1 MATNTTTNQAADDAK
16 IVSMNRSLTF
26 EIIQTKTDFYYCE
39 NDKEPAPLNLAQYA
53 ETAKF
58 YIPENSESTY
68 WGYSLLSNRQSI
80 SIYRGKDKVFE
91 IHEPAFKY
99 DVPIEFIDFYVLND
113 RWIVVILIETN
124 TNNIIAKTHDMQ
136 GSHQS
141 KTHMLGGLKAAA
153 NHYNIITFCCSKKNY
168 ILVVTPY
175 HIGKIAIYPDD
186 ADGITRLDFKCV
198 ANNVKLGNNS
208 SATVKYFSYI
218 KINQLTNPTTNTN
231 QIMVYIKTTYS
242 TNRKFHSL
250 NESNRLIGIINPET
264 LENHQVF
271 NWSGNMDIEG
281 EKPFSGAYE
290 YLAPDV
296 IIHRPSFE
304 FNKLEQ
310 YLVLI
315 KPDGGDV
322 RINMHEFEERKE
334 QRYLYKNL
342 QFNDARYFT
351 LVMTSWSDDNMLRVY
366 QVDRESQTVVYMLVP
381 KMINATLHVE
391 SNGKLVYRN
400 HDLFRKPVRVVNT
413 QITVADVFKDI
424 PDTVCDLISKF
435 MKKKIIY
442 Y

>member
-1 MATNTTTNQAADDAK
+1 MASNTTTNPTAADVEIKSIKQSA
-16 IVSMNRSLTF
+16 TF

-39 NDKEPAPLNLAQYA
+39 NDKEPAALNLSRYA
-53 ETAKF
+53 ETIKF
-58 YIPENSESTY
+58 YIPANSETTY
-68 WGYSLLSNRQSI
+68 WGYSLLSNRQLI
-80 SIYRGKDKVFE
+80 CIYRGKDKVFE

-99 DVPIEFIDFYVLND
+99 DVPIEFIDFYVLHD

-136 GSHQS
+136 GDHQT
-141 KTHMLGGLKAAA
+141 KPHMLGGLKADT
-153 NHYNIITFCCSKKNY
+153 NHYNIITFCCSKENY
-168 ILVVTPY
+168 ILVLTPY

-198 ANNVKLGNNS
+198 ANNVKLGNYS
-208 SATVKYFSYI
+208 SATVKYFSYL
-218 KINQLTNPTTNTN
+218 KINQFTNPTTNTN
-231 QIMVYIKTTYS
+231 HIMVYINTTYS
-242 TNRKFHSL
+242 TYRQFHSL
-250 NESNRLIGIINPET
+250 KESNKLIGIINPET

-271 NWSGNMDIEG
+271 NRSGHMDIEG
-281 EKPFSGAYE
+281 EKLFSGAYE

-304 FNKLEQ
+304 FNKQEQ

-351 LVMTSWSDDNMLRVY
+351 LVMTCWAEDNLRVY

-381 KMINATLHVE
+381 KMLNATLHIE